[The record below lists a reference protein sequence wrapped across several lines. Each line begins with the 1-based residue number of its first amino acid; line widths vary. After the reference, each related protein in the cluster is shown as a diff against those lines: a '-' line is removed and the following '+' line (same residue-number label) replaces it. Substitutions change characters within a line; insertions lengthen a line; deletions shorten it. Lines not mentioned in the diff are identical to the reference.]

1 MARPFA
7 IYADNQ
13 VVGFTMFAFD
23 YQRDTFWLWRL
34 MIGKEFQGREDGKAV
49 IPLIIQYFRDEEV
62 TEVKLSTKPDSQ
74 SALTLYKGYGFIETG
89 QLLEDEVELALLLS

>member
-1 MARPFA
+1 
-7 IYADNQ
+7 
-13 VVGFTMFAFD
+13 MFAFD

-34 MIGKEFQGREDGKAV
+34 MIGKEFQGRGDGKAV

-62 TEVKLSTKPDSQ
+62 TEVKLSTKPDNQ